1 MTPQEQAA
9 FVEAYATNVAMVN
22 SYKVEKFV
30 KKYANGEDLEYD
42 GDYTTIMDALGM
54 WNNAIKWNIEQAQRK
69 PMKKYEVIATTISYH
84 KLIIEAE
91 NDDEAWDM
99 AREADGGDFELHD
112 QGNWEIYGVKEITE

>member
-1 MTPQEQAA
+1 MTPQEQKA
-9 FVEAYATNVAMVN
+9 FVEAYATNVAMV
-22 SYKVEKFV
+22 SEEKVAKFV
-30 KKYANGEDLEYD
+30 EKYANGDENEYD

-54 WNNAIKWNIEQAQRK
+54 WNSALKWNKQPEAK
-69 PMKKYEVIATTISYH
+69 PMKKYEVIATTTSYH

-112 QGNWEIYGVKEITE
+112 QGDWEIYGVKEITE